1 MSPTALSDL
10 GGPELLLLP
19 AMLVFYVAI
28 PLALIYLIL
37 RNDEEEEDRSQ

>member
-37 RNDEEEEDRSQ
+37 RNDEEEDRSQ

>member
-1 MSPTALSDL
+1 MSTMVLSDL

-37 RNDEEEEDRSQ
+37 RDDEEGDRSH